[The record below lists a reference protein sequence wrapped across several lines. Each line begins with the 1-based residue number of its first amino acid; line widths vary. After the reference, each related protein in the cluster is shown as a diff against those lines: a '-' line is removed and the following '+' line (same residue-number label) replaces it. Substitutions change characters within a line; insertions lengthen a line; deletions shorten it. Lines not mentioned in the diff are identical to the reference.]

1 MPKALN
7 LPSSSERIE
16 RPLPS
21 HKDDDFS
28 DRQILDAPPIWGGIA
43 DNADRKERTS
53 MNRTSQMALASYFAT
68 LLFCIS
74 ATPCPAQSEFAE
86 GRAPENRG
94 GGLVSRFRAAI
105 TKQPGENEESVQGR
119 SGGLRV
125 PVQGFSNPWKKR
137 AEDELG
143 SIQGPIELNRA
154 LKPTKEPFAPKQPAT
169 GKQSGGQ
176 RQSAQQ
182 PTPQSQGSPQAPL
195 AQSTPAQSTSRSA
208 IGMSDNNQ
216 PVSPSYST
224 DEIYESQETP
234 ATLTDRPGAK
244 PSTLD
249 QAAGSKRELKTY
261 DVTPPEGS
269 FDAANTS
276 RRRVPVTPTSTAS
289 KPKITKGNTTKVD
302 DADSQNAPKSDALVS
317 GSNASAGQLSDD
329 SQGMSE
335 RVPSM
340 AVTRKSNANGLPKK
354 SSEASVEKSVSIANE
369 RSLAGLDVRTPQ
381 LRLRVD
387 GPTSIPVGQSATYTI
402 HATNEG
408 TNKIDGLLIRAAAPR
423 GVRIDGVTT
432 MVGAHEVEELETE
445 LAVLWEIESLAPN
458 DSKSME
464 LQVVVLDAESF
475 ALNLEWTV
483 APLPTTMTVEVQQPK
498 LELTLNGPSE
508 TQLGVP
514 QKYQIQ
520 VKNSGKAPMPEL
532 VLQLQTETTGQY
544 ESTVGTLEPGET
556 KRIDV
561 EMTFDHPGLFPIVA
575 TAKSSNGKFEKRER
589 IDVQVQ
595 TLELTATWTGPSE
608 FFQGLNAEYNLV
620 IENTGNVL
628 AKNVA
633 CVVALPTGFDPVELP
648 TGIARNGNQLRWVIP
663 SIGANQKL
671 EVPLKVTVNQ
681 SGEQRIA
688 FQARAEGGRDFGS
701 AIATRV
707 EAIADLELT
716 VIEPAAPAPVGQP
729 VVYEIQIIN
738 RGSKA
743 AENVLAIAQFSD
755 GIEPQRIEG
764 HSGRIVPGQA
774 LFDAIPAIPPKKSIT
789 LKVTCVAAKGGNHRF
804 RAAVQ
809 CQGSEEDLLE
819 EGSTRYIAGAVS
831 SKQP

>member
-1 MPKALN
+1 
-7 LPSSSERIE
+7 
-16 RPLPS
+16 
-21 HKDDDFS
+21 
-28 DRQILDAPPIWGGIA
+28 
-43 DNADRKERTS
+43 
-53 MNRTSQMALASYFAT
+53 MNRTSQMALASCLAT

-74 ATPCPAQSEFAE
+74 ASPTPAQSESAE
-86 GRAPENRG
+86 GRATENRG

-119 SGGLRV
+119 TGGLRV

-154 LKPTKEPFAPKQPAT
+154 VKPTKEPFAPKQPAA
-169 GKQSGGQ
+169 GKQSAGQ
-176 RQSAQQ
+176 RQSSQLPTAQS
-182 PTPQSQGSPQAPL
+182 PALSQSQSGSRGNGRSQGVSPQETQPQVTAPQ
-195 AQSTPAQSTSRSA
+195 ATQRGASGITDS
-208 IGMSDNNQ
+208 NQ
-216 PVSPSYST
+216 PVPPSYST
-224 DEIYESQETP
+224 DESYENVETQP
-234 ATLTDRPGAK
+234 TLDDRSGAK
-244 PSTLD
+244 PSIPEP
-249 QAAGSKRELKTY
+249 AAGSKRELKTY
-261 DVTPPEGS
+261 DVTPSEAG

-289 KPKITKGNTTKVD
+289 KPKITKGEITKLQD
-302 DADSQNAPKSDALVS
+302 S
-317 GSNASAGQLSDD
+317 GSQDSGSQAAPQTIASAGRSDASVGQSVGQLRDEA
-329 SQGMSE
+329 QGTSE
-335 RVPSM
+335 QVPSM
-340 AVTRKSNANGLPKK
+340 AVTRKSNASGMTKK
-354 SSEASVEKSVSIANE
+354 PSEESAEKSTSMANG

-387 GPTSIPVGQSATYTI
+387 GPTAIPVGQMATYTI

-408 TNKIDGLLIRAAAPR
+408 TSKIDGLLIRAAAPR

-544 ESTVGTLEPGET
+544 ESSVGALAPGET
-556 KRIDV
+556 KRIEV

-595 TLELTATWTGPSE
+595 TLELTASWTGPSE

-620 IENTGNVL
+620 IENTGNVI

-633 CVVALPTGFDPVELP
+633 CVVALPTGFDPVDLP
-648 TGIARNGNQLRWVIP
+648 AGIARNGNQLRWMIP

-688 FQARAEGGRDFGS
+688 FQARAEGGRDFAS
-701 AIATRV
+701 TIATRV

-729 VVYEIQIIN
+729 VVYEIQIVN

-755 GIEPQRIEG
+755 GIEPQRIDG

-831 SKQP
+831 NKQP

>member
-1 MPKALN
+1 
-7 LPSSSERIE
+7 
-16 RPLPS
+16 
-21 HKDDDFS
+21 
-28 DRQILDAPPIWGGIA
+28 
-43 DNADRKERTS
+43 
-53 MNRTSQMALASYFAT
+53 MNRTSQMVLTSYFAS

-74 ATPCPAQSEFAE
+74 ALPTRAQSEPVE
-86 GRAPENRG
+86 GRAAENRG

-105 TKQPGENEESVQGR
+105 AKQSGDNDESLQGR

-143 SIQGPIELNRA
+143 SVQGPIELNRA
-154 LKPTKEPFAPKQPAT
+154 LKPTREPFAPKQPAAAN
-169 GKQSGGQ
+169 QSVRQ
-176 RQSAQQ
+176 RQA
-182 PTPQSQGSPQAPL
+182 TPRAASGTA
-195 AQSTPAQSTSRSA
+195 
-208 IGMSDNNQ
+208 GNNQ
-216 PVSPSYST
+216 SVPPSYST
-224 DEIYESQETP
+224 AENYETSQTQ
-234 ATLTDRPGAK
+234 ATLTDRAGAK
-244 PSTLD
+244 SSYPEPV
-249 QAAGSKRELKTY
+249 AGSKRELKTY
-261 DVTPPEGS
+261 DVTPSEGG

-289 KPKITKGNTTKVD
+289 KPKMRKGNGSKPDEADLQT
-302 DADSQNAPKSDALVS
+302 ADSQIVDPQTADPQTAAPQTNALI
-317 GSNASAGQLSDD
+317 GQLSDEA
-329 SQGMSE
+329 QGTDE

-340 AVTRKSNANGLPKK
+340 PVAASERSVKK
-354 SSEASVEKSVSIANE
+354 PSMASG

-387 GPTSIPVGQSATYTI
+387 GPTAIPVGQVATYTI

-408 TNKIDGLLIRAAAPR
+408 AGKIDGLLIRAAAPR

-432 MVGAHEVEELETE
+432 MVGAHEIEELETE

-483 APLPTTMTVEVQQPK
+483 APLPTTMRVEVQQPK

-520 VKNSGKAPMPEL
+520 VKNSGKAALPEL
-532 VLQLQTETTGQY
+532 ILQLQTETTGQY
-544 ESTVGTLEPGET
+544 ESTVGALAPGET

-595 TLELTATWTGPSE
+595 TLELTATWTGPAE
-608 FFQGLNAEYNLV
+608 FFQGLNAEYTLV
-620 IENTGNVL
+620 IENTGNVV
-628 AKNVA
+628 AKNIA

-648 TGIARNGNQLRWVIP
+648 AGIARNGNQLRWMIP

-671 EVPLKVTVNQ
+671 EVPIKVTINQ

-688 FQARAEGGRDFGS
+688 FQARAEGGRDFAS

-729 VVYEIQIIN
+729 VVYEIQIVN

-755 GIEPQRIEG
+755 GIEPQRIDG

-774 LFDAIPAIPPKKSIT
+774 LFDAIPSIPPKKSIA
-789 LKVTCVAAKGGNHRF
+789 LKVTCIAAKGGNHRF

-819 EGSTRYIAGAVS
+819 EGSTRYIAGAIS

>member
-1 MPKALN
+1 
-7 LPSSSERIE
+7 
-16 RPLPS
+16 
-21 HKDDDFS
+21 
-28 DRQILDAPPIWGGIA
+28 
-43 DNADRKERTS
+43 
-53 MNRTSQMALASYFAT
+53 MALASYFAT
-68 LLFCIS
+68 LLFYIS
-74 ATPCPAQSEFAE
+74 ASPCPAQSEFSE
-86 GRAPENRG
+86 GRATENRG

-182 PTPQSQGSPQAPL
+182 PTPQSQGSPQA
-195 AQSTPAQSTSRSA
+195 STPAQSTSRSA

-216 PVSPSYST
+216 PVPPSYAA
-224 DEIYESQETP
+224 DESYESQETP
-234 ATLTDRPGAK
+234 ATLIDRLGAK

-249 QAAGSKRELKTY
+249 AAAGSKRELKTY

-302 DADSQNAPKSDALVS
+302 DADSQNAPKSDTLVG

-408 TNKIDGLLIRAAAPR
+408 TNKIDGLLIRSAAPR

-483 APLPTTMTVEVQQPK
+483 APLPTSMTVEVQQPK

-544 ESTVGTLEPGET
+544 ESTVGTLAPGET

-620 IENTGNVL
+620 IENTGNVI

-671 EVPLKVTVNQ
+671 EVPLKLTVNQ

-764 HSGRIVPGQA
+764 YSGRIVPGQA

-819 EGSTRYIAGAVS
+819 EGSTRYIGGTVS